1 MFRLEAL
8 RARQGDCLLLHYGDD
23 NDPKR
28 ILIDGGTRGVFGSF
42 LEPRLEALITES
54 GAPLELELLMVSHI
68 DDDHVKGI
76 LDLTAKLRQQS
87 QDNVPLSYKVRTLW
101 HNAFDDIVG
110 NHAGALAGAARNG
123 ISAAS
128 TGDDVPESV
137 RLEHAGALVLANVA
151 QGRQLRD
158 DAATLGLTVNE
169 GNGAPLVSTGDLMDD
184 LHDLGSGLTL
194 RLLGPLQADLD
205 RFQEE
210 WDKEI
215 EKLGVAKAA
224 SVRATEYADNSVYNL
239 ASLVVLAERE
249 GKTMLLTGDAR
260 GDKILEGLR
269 QAGLIE
275 EGGSLHV
282 DLLKL
287 PHHGSDRNVETDFF
301 RRITADHY
309 VISGNGL
316 HGNPELATLQM
327 IFAARGDDPIHLHL
341 TYAPSEMVNSFDEA
355 ALESLL
361 ERVQARHNVTVSTPP
376 AAQGKDSV
384 VIDL

>member
-23 NDPKR
+23 NAPKR
-28 ILIDGGTRGVFGSF
+28 ILIDGGTRGVFGNF

-110 NHAGALAGAARNG
+110 HHAGALAGAARNG
-123 ISAAS
+123 ISTAS
-128 TGDDVPESV
+128 TGDGVPESV

-169 GNGAPLVSTGDLMDD
+169 GNGAPLVSTGDPMDD
-184 LHDLGSGLTL
+184 LHDLGAGLTL

-205 RFQEE
+205 RFQQE

-215 EKLGVAKAA
+215 EKLGVAQAA

-269 QAGLIE
+269 RAGLIE